1 MLYPSRPIYN
11 QAMLARTTQIA
22 AAGILFCLL
31 FLAGALCPASV
42 AQAQVKTADRYCI
55 WLLWTKDPALIKGAL
70 TRLAQGE
77 PFMVV
82 ARDTA
87 RAHPKTSQANAD
99 CMTAAGMDPLVLAV
113 ARELS
118 IGQISRPF
126 DLGGG
131 SALVMRTTDEHR
143 RLAQELYAQGRFARA
158 ERELLRDLKL
168 HPASAPAWHMLA
180 LTRTAQGHYKEA
192 LAALD
197 KALALTPDNPAMLN
211 DQASA
216 LANLG
221 KPKAALPIFEKA
233 LKLDPKNPTIISN
246 LAWALTLAGKQ
257 PERAE
262 KLAQQ
267 ACQEA
272 PGQARYWH
280 TLGKVQA
287 AQGRHGKAVASLRQ
301 ALLFDPQLNEAGQ
314 DLLKSVL
321 ALDAKVVERLGQA
334 PEKPTAK
341 KEAKEDEPFKGLKRA
356 PDLAAPPFELPS
368 RWPALPPSP
377 AVAQKAAPAGGK
389 PVGQPPRAPAA
400 PAAPPEA
407 VAASGASGR
416 VVSLPMPKFPEQV
429 PARARDDR
437 PLPAGEGG
445 PAALKTDPPTV
456 DKASEPAKPP
466 ENQKPTAAP
475 AKAEPGQAPTAVAAS
490 AEAKAAPKTTPPSEG
505 KASEP
510 AKPPK
515 GQEADGDKAK
525 SPPGQAPKAAA
536 APAAAK
542 AAPKKD
548 QTEKTATP
556 PAEPAAAPDPKPAG
570 PYFLIQVASFRPES
584 LAQKELRSWQRRKVP
599 VSIENW
605 RDRRGRAWHRV
616 LLGPYPSQKQ
626 AEEQARALKKRG
638 WVRDYRVVKRPSD

>member
-1 MLYPSRPIYN
+1 LPYPSIPLYN
-11 QAMLARTTQIA
+11 QFMLARQTQIA
-22 AAGILFCLL
+22 AGILICLL
-31 FLAGALCPASV
+31 FLAGTLCPASV
-42 AQAQVKTADRYCI
+42 AQAQTKAVDRYCI
-55 WLLWTKDPALIKGAL
+55 WLLWTKEPALIKEAL

-99 CMTAAGMDPLVLAV
+99 CMTASGMDPAVLAV
-113 ARELS
+113 ARELN

-221 KPKAALPIFEKA
+221 NAKAALPIFEKA
-233 LKLDPKNPTIISN
+233 LQLDPKNPTVISN

-262 KLAQQ
+262 KLAQK

-301 ALLFDPQLNEAGQ
+301 ALVFDPQLNEAGQ

-321 ALDAKVVERLGQA
+321 ALDAKVVDRLGQA
-334 PEKPTAK
+334 PEKPLAK
-341 KEAKEDEPFKGLKRA
+341 KEAKEDELFKGLKRA
-356 PDLAAPPFELPS
+356 PDLAAPPFKLPS
-368 RWPALPPSP
+368 RWPTPPPPAMAKKAGPAGGEHLAPPPSQPPSP
-377 AVAQKAAPAGGK
+377 ATPQ
-389 PVGQPPRAPAA
+389 
-400 PAAPPEA
+400 EA
-407 VAASGASGR
+407 VTASGASGR

-429 PARARDDR
+429 PARAKDDQPSSAEER
-437 PLPAGEGG
+437 GPAQAKTATTSVGKANETAKTPESREPAGE
-445 PAALKTDPPTV
+445 TV
-456 DKASEPAKPP
+456 KASPA
-466 ENQKPTAAP
+466 
-475 AKAEPGQAPTAVAAS
+475 QASKAVAAS
-490 AEAKAAPKTTPPSEG
+490 AEVKDAPKTDRP
-505 KASEP
+505 
-510 AKPPK
+510 
-515 GQEADGDKAK
+515 
-525 SPPGQAPKAAA
+525 
-536 APAAAK
+536 
-542 AAPKKD
+542 
-548 QTEKTATP
+548 EKTAP
-556 PAEPAAAPDPKPAG
+556 PAEPNPKPAE
-570 PYFLIQVASFRPES
+570 PHYLIQVASFRPES
-584 LAQKELRSWQRRKVP
+584 LAQKELRSWRSRKITA
-599 VSIENW
+599 SIEKW
-605 RDRRGRAWHRV
+605 RDRRGRDWHRV
-616 LLGPYPSQKQ
+616 LLGPYPSRDQ
-626 AEEQARALKKRG
+626 AEEQARTLKKQG
-638 WVRDYRVVKRPSD
+638 WVRDYRVVKRPSE